1 MTARLN
7 GRIAGLV
14 YLGVVA
20 TGVFTLAYVPGRIFA
35 DADPAAIASAISSN
49 AALFDASNYAALAMS
64 AFFLALPFA
73 LSRVLSRY
81 GRNAARLLIVFVAA
95 SVPFSLL
102 AVAQHFELGRAV
114 ADGAVAGDMIETRV
128 ASYDKWMDVA
138 SIFWGLWL
146 APFGWLIL
154 RSGAVPGILGVILIL
169 GCIEHLA
176 GYFGPMIDEGC
187 EDTLM
192 QSLLSWTSSVGEIG
206 TCLWLLVMG
215 ARGPSAN

>member
-1 MTARLN
+1 MAFPGAPLF
-7 GRIAGLV
+7 
-14 YLGVVA
+14 Y
-20 TGVFTLAYVPGRIFA
+20 LAYG
-35 DADPAAIASAISSN
+35 AIEI
-49 AALFDASNYAALAMS
+49 
-64 AFFLALPFA
+64 P
-73 LSRVLSRY
+73 LS
-81 GRNAARLLIVFVAA
+81 LLVAFVAA

-102 AVAQHFELGRAV
+102 AITQHIQLALL
-114 ADGAVAGDMIETRV
+114 AGGGDLSPDRV
-128 ASYDKWMDVA
+128 AAGIAAYDKWMDVA

-192 QSLLSWTSSVGEIG
+192 QSLPSWTGSVGEVG